1 MAESNIRFRVD
12 ARAAIKQ
19 IREMQG
25 ASRGLADRVKNATTR
40 IGGLQGALGR
50 LALAETG
57 RRMVNVAATFK
68 QTELRLKLLSQEYG
82 ENAKAQ
88 LLAAKAAK
96 TFGLSQTEALAGIT
110 DIYARLRP
118 IGVELKDIESTFV
131 GFNTAAKLSGVSAQ
145 QASGAFL
152 QLAQALGSGRLQ
164 GDEFRSIAEQ
174 LPKLNQIIAKE
185 MGVPIGQLK
194 KLASEGKVTAE
205 VVINALKRI
214 EKEGAGAIAGLMEQ
228 DPTQKFKDFQNAVEK
243 LSIAVGVR
251 LLPSVLP
258 LVNGLTALVN
268 TVGALPEPVITTAAA
283 IIAIGAA
290 AGPVIAILGK
300 GLAVIGFLTKAVIGI
315 TAAVFGLKAALT
327 VLVAAPIVAGIIA
340 LGAGVYYVY
349 KQLNKGSEA
358 AKKFN
363 KDVASGVVPIEKAE
377 AKVSSLEREIN
388 KLNEEWSGL
397 NTQQRRKSGI
407 TRDLEKA
414 QEQLTALK
422 ASIAEANF
430 SEKWK
435 TYEVEGVGVF
445 DRLTGAYIG
454 LTEKMQTVQ
463 DKAAEGMKRQKKLV
477 DELKAKWYQVG
488 QTIKSD
494 VTASI
499 MSAIEGSQSLG
510 ESMSQ
515 ILKRIADQAMEVAI
529 NMALWGS
536 AGSGGSGGI
545 LGGIFSGIFGGKKAA
560 MGGPVSGGTSY
571 LVGERGPEVFT
582 PHSSGNITPNHAIG
596 GGGTVIN
603 VSVDATGS
611 NVSGDGNE
619 AKQLG
624 SAIAAAVQQQLV
636 KERRPG
642 GLLYA

>member
-68 QTELRLKLLSQEYG
+68 QTELRLRLLSQEYG

-88 LLAAKAAK
+88 QLAAKAAK
-96 TFGLSQTEALAGIT
+96 TFGLSQTEALSGVT

-118 IGVELKDIESTFV
+118 IGVELKDIESTFI
-131 GFNTAAKLSGVSAQ
+131 GFNTAAKLSGVTAAA
-145 QASGAFL
+145 ASGAFL

-214 EKEGAGAIAGLMEQ
+214 EKEGAGAIAGLMEE

-243 LSIAVGVR
+243 LSIAVGVK
-251 LLPSVLP
+251 LLPAVIP
-258 LVNGLTALVN
+258 LVKGITALVN
-268 TVGALPEPVITTAAA
+268 AIGALPDRVITTAAA
-283 IIAIGAA
+283 VIAIGAA

-300 GLAVIGFLTKAVIGI
+300 GVAVIGVLT
-315 TAAVFGLKAALT
+315 KAALT
-327 VLVAAPIVAGIIA
+327 VLVAGPIVAGIIA
-340 LGAGVYYVY
+340 LGAGLYYVY
-349 KQLNKGSEA
+349 NQLNKGSEA

-363 KDVASGVVPIEKAE
+363 KDVESGVVPIEQAE
-377 AKVSSLEREIN
+377 AKVSGLEREIK

-407 TRDLEKA
+407 NQDLEKA
-414 QEQLTALK
+414 QEQITALK
-422 ASIAEANF
+422 ASIQEANF
-430 SEKWK
+430 NEKWK

-445 DRLTGAYIG
+445 DRLSGAYIG
-454 LTEKMQTVQ
+454 LTEKMQEVQ
-463 DKAAEGMKRQKKLV
+463 DKATEGMKKQKQLA
-477 DELKAKWYQVG
+477 DELKEKWHQIG
-488 QTIKSD
+488 QTVKSD

-499 MSAIEGSQSLG
+499 MSAIEGSQTLG

-536 AGSGGSGGI
+536 VGSGGSGGI
-545 LGGIFSGIFGGKKAA
+545 LGGIFSGIFGGGKKNA

-571 LVGERGPEVFT
+571 LVGERGPEIFT

-603 VSVDATGS
+603 VSVDANET
-611 NVSGDGNE
+611 NVSAQGGE

-624 SAIAAAVQQQLV
+624 SAIAAAIQQQLI